1 MLAPPKRELRRLTP
15 KPFATSPMSSI
26 SLLPSALPTSKCSE
40 LHAFSIVTS
49 ANELATGWWKGRQL
63 GLVKFLAIAANS
75 NGAWG
80 RRAWGLEPRATPT
93 RYCLHLAAWKLGE
106 RPVLLSG
113 TQAAMSLGRTTNYLF
128 SFCCVL
134 PEKW

>member
-1 MLAPPKRELRRLTP
+1 
-15 KPFATSPMSSI
+15 MSSI

-63 GLVKFLAIAANS
+63 GLVKFLANAANS

-80 RRAWGLEPRATPT
+80 HRAWGLEPRATPT
-93 RYCLHLAAWKLGE
+93 RYCLHLTASKLGDGS
-106 RPVLLSG
+106 VLLSG
-113 TQAAMSLGRTTNYLF
+113 TQAAMSLGWITNYLF